1 MIISDI
7 AIIEIRIQTQVKM
20 QDEEIP
26 MIIINLLPHI
36 IMFIIIVIDVP
47 LRDLILRVLI
57 LPLGISR
64 F

>member
-7 AIIEIRIQTQVKM
+7 AIIEIIIQTQVTM
-20 QDEEIP
+20 QDEEIR
-26 MIIINLLPHI
+26 MIIIDLLAHI
-36 IMFIIIVIDVP
+36 MMFILIVIDVP

-57 LPLGISR
+57 LPLGIGR